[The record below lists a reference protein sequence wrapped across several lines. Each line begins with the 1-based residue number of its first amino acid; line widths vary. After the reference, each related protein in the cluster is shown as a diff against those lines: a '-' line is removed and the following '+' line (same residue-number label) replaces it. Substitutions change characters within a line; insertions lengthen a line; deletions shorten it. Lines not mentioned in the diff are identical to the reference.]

1 MLNSSDIQN
10 KLSNGQ
16 GRAAQLAQDAKRSPE
31 EKVRWLYLA
40 VFSRPPVADEM
51 SVALAHINKTE
62 NKQQAYEDIL
72 WALVNTKEFLFN
84 H

>member
-1 MLNSSDIQN
+1 MPA
-10 KLSNGQ
+10 
-16 GRAAQLAQDAKRSPE
+16 GRAAQLAQDDNALAGREGSRALLGGLARGR
-31 EKVRWLYLA
+31 RWPT
-40 VFSRPPVADEM
+40 RCR
-51 SVALAHINKTE
+51 VALAHINRVE

>member
-1 MLNSSDIQN
+1 MNSSEVQS

-16 GRAAQLAQDAKRSPE
+16 GRAAKLATDTARTPE
-31 EKVRWLYLA
+31 QKIQALYMW
-40 VFSRPPVADEM
+40 VFSRAPLADET
-51 SVALAHINKTE
+51 SVALAHINRTE